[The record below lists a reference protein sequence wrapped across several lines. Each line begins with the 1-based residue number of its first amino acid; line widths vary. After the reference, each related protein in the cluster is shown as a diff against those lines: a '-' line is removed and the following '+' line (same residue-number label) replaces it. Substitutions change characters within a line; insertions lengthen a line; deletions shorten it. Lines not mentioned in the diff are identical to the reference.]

1 VVNQE
6 LARRLSAALGVA
18 DPVGK
23 VAHLSLGD
31 YVKTSAELADVQIVG
46 VIRSER
52 VGNFHDPDRP
62 IVYVPMAQMPRRE
75 ISLIVRTRGAVSAV
89 MPGVREAVRQI
100 DPRLPLGPVSTM
112 QQVKERTFTDTKQST
127 WVIGAFAIV
136 AALLAAFGLY
146 GVLAQTVTQRRREIG
161 IRMALGAGRR
171 EIVSEVL
178 RNAAAMVAVGLTIGL
193 AGAFALTSLMKSL
206 LFQVSALDPIAFVI
220 ACASMTLVGLVAV
233 FLPANRAASVDPVTT
248 LRDEG

>member
-1 VVNQE
+1 
-6 LARRLSAALGVA
+6 
-18 DPVGK
+18 
-23 VAHLSLGD
+23 
-31 YVKTSAELADVQIVG
+31 
-46 VIRSER
+46 
-52 VGNFHDPDRP
+52 
-62 IVYVPMAQMPRRE
+62 
-75 ISLIVRTRGAVSAV
+75 
-89 MPGVREAVRQI
+89 
-100 DPRLPLGPVSTM
+100 
-112 QQVKERTFTDTKQST
+112 
-127 WVIGAFAIV
+127 
-136 AALLAAFGLY
+136 
-146 GVLAQTVTQRRREIG
+146 
-161 IRMALGAGRR
+161 MALGAGRR